1 MPLPLDRKV
10 KTLDALTYTG
20 ETALRLLMA
29 ADTPG
34 IDLLV
39 RESIQNSLDASVQ
52 AIGSVSVEFKYAQF
66 HAKTL
71 RGILDDETV
80 DGLSRI
86 HPGTSTS
93 LYVRDVGTVG
103 LSGPPLLR
111 TLSQDDREGNYLKLC
126 FSMGAAQDQEGAGGS
141 WGFGKTVF
149 FRACHAPVMFY
160 SRFKEG
166 NDYRERL
173 IFYIIEDP
181 GQEDA
186 LTRRKV
192 APASTGFAWWGVA
205 SNENDILPCESD
217 AEITDILCRLGNIPR
232 FAGEE
237 TGTLIFMPCLR
248 REGQMPAVLDPS
260 ENAPY
265 WISRNPSPTIKDFEE
280 YTKVTIQRWYATRI
294 DNPSFA
300 DGEKPYLIAKVGSEE
315 VGSAGDPMLPLPR
328 LMRHLYDV
336 ATGMKVNDQV
346 IVNEI
351 KLQNTFIN
359 GSSAGKLAAIRV
371 APDDPILG
379 MTPPENYPTPIV
391 QAGGYEF
398 NDQSGTQPILAM
410 TRKPGMIVAYENHGD
425 WVQSINPDPEGHHL
439 IALFILRSDALMT
452 DRYRSSTLEEEVRLN
467 EPAAH
472 DRWLSGTGCGGE
484 RLRLV
489 ENIRLGVQKAI
500 NRHFYPTKPPETVE
514 RDSNMATIVGD
525 RLLPLGFGVDAD
537 PPLIHQ
543 IWTCPNHPEIRLSAP
558 GTCPLCHAKLILFVR
573 DIPVRGKLPQISILQ
588 QSFLPNGLIEIDI
601 QLYNGEATSVE
612 VSLNAATEGSHI
624 SVREWGNEIQ
634 TVFPFELLS
643 GRVYA
648 YKRGVG
654 VGRQLSWADK
664 DLVFTAPNENNTDP
678 EVRVLS
684 PHGAGG
690 SCHHL
695 IFEITPMK
703 SRIKCRLHIRMYSSE
718 VMPILIAKQIAP

>member
-52 AIGSVSVEFKYAQF
+52 GTGSVTVEFKYVTFQAE
-66 HAKTL
+66 TL

-80 DGLSRI
+80 DGLVRI

-93 LYVRDVGTVG
+93 LYVRDLGTAG
-103 LSGPPLLR
+103 LSGPTLLR
-111 TLSQDDREGNYLKLC
+111 KLSQDDREGNYLKLC
-126 FSMGAAQDQEGAGGS
+126 FSMGAAQDEEGAGGS

-160 SRFKEG
+160 SRFKDG
-166 NDYRERL
+166 DDYRERL

-181 GQEDA
+181 GHEDA

-205 SNENDILPCESD
+205 SNEHDILPCEND
-217 AEITDILCRLGNIPR
+217 GEITDILRRLGDMPR
-232 FAGEE
+232 FTGKE

-248 REGQMPAVLDPS
+248 KEGQMPVVLNPL

-265 WISRNPSPTIKDFEE
+265 WICRSPSPSIRDFEE

-294 DNPSFA
+294 DNPAFA
-300 DGEKPYLIAKVGSEE
+300 DGRKPYLIAKVGTSL
-315 VGSAGDPMLPLPR
+315 VGSPGSPLLPLPS

-336 ATGMKVNDQV
+336 ASGMKLDDRV
-346 IVNEI
+346 IVSDIE
-351 KLQNTFIN
+351 LRNTFTN

-371 APDDPILG
+371 APDDPLLG
-379 MTPPENYPTPIV
+379 MIPPENYPTPIV
-391 QAGGYEF
+391 QAGGYELI
-398 NDQSGTQPILAM
+398 DHPGTAPIIAM

-439 IALFILRSDALMT
+439 ISLFILRSDALMT

-472 DRWLSGTGCGGE
+472 DRWLSGTGRGGE

-489 ENIRLGVQKAI
+489 ENIRLGIQKAI
-500 NRHFYPTKPPETVE
+500 NRHFYPTRPPMTVE
-514 RDSNMATIVGD
+514 RDSNLSTIVGD
-525 RLLPLGFGVDAD
+525 RLLPQGFGDEPE
-537 PPLIHQ
+537 PPPIHQ
-543 IWTCPNHPEIRLSAP
+543 IWTCPNHPEIRLRAP
-558 GTCPLCHAKLILFVR
+558 GTCPVCNAQLILLER
-573 DIPVRGKLPQISILQ
+573 DVPVRGKLLQISILQ
-588 QSFLPNGLIEIDI
+588 QNFLPNGIIELDI

-612 VSLNAATEGSHI
+612 VSLNAASEGSHI

-634 TVFPFELLS
+634 STFPFELLS
-643 GRVYA
+643 GRVYK

-654 VGRQLSWADK
+654 IGRQLSWADR
-664 DLVFTAPNENNTDP
+664 DLAFAAPQGNTADP
-678 EVRVLS
+678 EIQVIS
-684 PHGAGG
+684 PHGAAG

-695 IFEITPMK
+695 VLGITPVK
-703 SRIKCRLHIRMYSSE
+703 SRIKFSLLVRMHSSE
-718 VMPILIAKQIAP
+718 AMPVLIAKQIAP